1 MQALIHAIATV
12 QVRIQTHGPLYANKE
27 YQTRYGL
34 IDPILRAL
42 EWDTANPDD
51 VQVEYTVKVNNQQ
64 KEADYVLLCC
74 GKPLVVIEAKSLS
87 ENLAK
92 AQVQGFE
99 YCSSIG
105 AAYLVCTDGDYWEF
119 YETQNKR
126 LLQQIKISSLNVCE
140 AAQGL
145 LFLWKPIVCTPPKD
159 IPQICT
165 PVSSASSERKVKRK
179 SRGGQKSIPPPVPG
193 AIPLCD
199 LPYEL
204 ASGKTQTPSYI
215 YFPPNYTAVP
225 VGSFKDILVR
235 TVEYCDRLRKIPQ
248 EGVGRIVVPSGTSPG
263 NPARYSRVESWFV
276 CTHGSARQ
284 MVEYAIRVLKACGID
299 PCTVFISYQAS
310 PSLGTPTR

>member
-105 AAYLVCTDGDYWEF
+105 AAYLVCTDGDCWEF

-140 AAQGL
+140 AAQKL
-145 LFLWKPIVCTPPKD
+145 LYLWKPIVCTPPKN

-165 PVSSASSERKVKRK
+165 PVSFASSQRKSTRK
-179 SRGGQKSIPPPVPG
+179 SRGGQQSISPPVPG
-193 AIPLCD
+193 AIPLCN
-199 LPYEL
+199 LPLAL
-204 ASGKTQTPSYI
+204 ASGSTQPLSNI
-215 YFPPNYTAVP
+215 YFPPSYAAVP
-225 VGSFKDILVR
+225 VGSFKDILVK
-235 TVEYCDRLRKIPQ
+235 TVDYCNSLGKIPSG
-248 EGVGRIVVPSGTSPG
+248 GVGIIVMPSGVSPG
-263 NPARYSRVESWFV
+263 NPARYSRVGSWFV
-276 CTHGSARQ
+276 CTHGSAGQ
-284 MVEYAIRVLKACGID
+284 KVEYAIRVLKACGID
-299 PCTVFISYQAS
+299 PCTIFIS
-310 PSLGTPTR
+310 

>member
-1 MQALIHAIATV
+1 VQALIHAIATV
-12 QVRIQTHGPLYANKE
+12 QVRIQTHAPLYANKE

-179 SRGGQKSIPPPVPG
+179 SRGGQQSIPPFVPG
-193 AIPLCD
+193 ATPLCK
-199 LPYEL
+199 LPIAL
-204 ASGKTQTPSYI
+204 ASGSTQPPSNI
-215 YFPPNYTAVP
+215 YFPPDYAAVP
-225 VGSFKDILVR
+225 VGSFKDILVK
-235 TVEYCDRLRKIPQ
+235 TVDYCNSLGKIPSG
-248 EGVGRIVVPSGTSPG
+248 GVRIIVMPSGVSPG
-263 NPARYSRVESWFV
+263 NPARYSLVGSWFV

-284 MVEYAIRVLKACGID
+284 MVEYAIRVLQACGID
-299 PCTVFISYQAS
+299 PCTVFV
-310 PSLGTPTR
+310 L